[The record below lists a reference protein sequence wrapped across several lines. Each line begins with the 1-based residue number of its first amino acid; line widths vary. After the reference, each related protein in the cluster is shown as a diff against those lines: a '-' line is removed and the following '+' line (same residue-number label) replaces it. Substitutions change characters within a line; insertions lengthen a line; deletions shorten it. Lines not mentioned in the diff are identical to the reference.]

1 MSTNRESSVPTSAGI
16 PAIIFACALG
26 LPSALFFGFLAA
38 WNAALDGTRSE
49 LTLPRGF
56 IVGACLGAGS
66 GGLLA
71 LLFGCHLRRGF
82 CYVFGATLGAI
93 ACMILLYFS
102 VRNDP
107 HQFLKDAIALSVI
120 FLGFL
125 GGGGDQRFVKRFGA
139 KSRSWAWIGAGTTA
153 GGVWP
158 LAAAR
163 WYALS
168 DWQGPPRHDFWE
180 ISFNALVGGF
190 GFALIAAF
198 VVGWIAA
205 LAGAIREAA

>member
-1 MSTNRESSVPTSAGI
+1 MITRRENSVPTSSGI

-38 WNAALDGTRSE
+38 WNAALDGTGSE

-56 IVGACLGAGS
+56 IVGACLGVGA

-82 CYVFGATLGAI
+82 CYVFGATLGAS
-93 ACMILLYFS
+93 ACMILEYFS
-102 VRNDP
+102 VRDDP
-107 HQFLKDAIALSVI
+107 HQFLDDAIALGVV
-120 FLGFL
+120 FLGLL
-125 GGGGDQRFVKRFGA
+125 GGAAAQRFAKRFGA
-139 KSRSWAWIGAGTTA
+139 KSRSWVRIGAGTATA
-153 GGVWP
+153 GIWP

-163 WYALS
+163 LYALA
-168 DWQGPPRHDFWE
+168 DWQGPPRHDFGE
-180 ISFNALVGGF
+180 ISFDALVGGF

-198 VVGWIAA
+198 VVGSIAA
-205 LAGAIREAA
+205 LAGAIRELA

>member
-1 MSTNRESSVPTSAGI
+1 MRTNREIRVPNSSGI
-16 PAIIFACALG
+16 PAVVFACALG

-38 WNAALDGTRSE
+38 WNAALDGTGSE

-56 IVGACLGAGS
+56 IVGACLGAGA

-82 CYVFGATLGAI
+82 CYVFGATLGAT

-102 VRNDP
+102 ARNDP
-107 HQFLKDAIALSVI
+107 HQFLKDAIALGVI

-125 GGGGDQRFVKRFGA
+125 GGAAVQRFVKRFGA
-139 KSRSWAWIGAGTTA
+139 RSRSWARIGAGTTA
-153 GGVWP
+153 GGIWP

-163 WYALS
+163 S
-168 DWQGPPRHDFWE
+168 P
-180 ISFNALVGGF
+180 
-190 GFALIAAF
+190 AAAC
-198 VVGWIAA
+198 WP
-205 LAGAIREAA
+205 

>member
-1 MSTNRESSVPTSAGI
+1 MRTYREISVPTSSGI

-38 WNAALDGTRSE
+38 WNAALDGTGSE

-56 IVGACLGAGS
+56 IVGACLGAGA

-102 VRNDP
+102 ARNDP
-107 HQFLKDAIALSVI
+107 HQFLKDAIALGVI

-125 GGGGDQRFVKRFGA
+125 GGAAAQRFVKRFGA
-139 KSRSWAWIGAGTTA
+139 KSRSWVRIGTGTATV
-153 GGVWP
+153 GVWP

-168 DWQGPPRHDFWE
+168 DWRGPPRHDFGE
-180 ISFNALVGGF
+180 ISLNALVGGF

-205 LAGAIREAA
+205 LAGAIREPT